1 MARPAAEIEPVSRIC
16 SRSSIL
22 PRPSRSCP
30 EKLMRR
36 MGFNDDGCG
45 ASVMA
50 SGRCGLPSCIRGLRA
65 PVHGGRNGQAT
76 ARAYLIFSLMTHRCR
91 QYRRRETAFC
101 VWIGKTMSAYIISD
115 VTAKDADAFQTY
127 RSRAAASIA
136 RYGGRYLVRGGPI
149 EQLEGN
155 WAPRAIIVV
164 EFPDI
169 ERARTWYRSPEY
181 AFALEVR
188 DRALSRNLIL
198 LDGISPES

>member
-1 MARPAAEIEPVSRIC
+1 
-16 SRSSIL
+16 
-22 PRPSRSCP
+22 
-30 EKLMRR
+30 
-36 MGFNDDGCG
+36 
-45 ASVMA
+45 
-50 SGRCGLPSCIRGLRA
+50 
-65 PVHGGRNGQAT
+65 
-76 ARAYLIFSLMTHRCR
+76 
-91 QYRRRETAFC
+91 
-101 VWIGKTMSAYIISD
+101 MSAYIISD

-188 DRALSRNLIL
+188 DRALSRNLIP
-198 LDGISPES
+198 LDGISPEN

>member
-1 MARPAAEIEPVSRIC
+1 
-16 SRSSIL
+16 
-22 PRPSRSCP
+22 
-30 EKLMRR
+30 
-36 MGFNDDGCG
+36 
-45 ASVMA
+45 
-50 SGRCGLPSCIRGLRA
+50 
-65 PVHGGRNGQAT
+65 
-76 ARAYLIFSLMTHRCR
+76 
-91 QYRRRETAFC
+91 
-101 VWIGKTMSAYIISD
+101 MSAYIISD

-198 LDGISPES
+198 LDGVSPEN